1 MRIPTQRVRELRH
14 NPTRAELAA
23 WYLLRNGGLDT
34 KFRRQCR
41 IEKWVV
47 DFYCFKHRLAIER
60 DGSVHSQPSQ
70 MQRDVMK
77 GEYLRTI
84 GIRLLRL
91 PNGLVLE
98 DPEGFARKVR
108 EQIGFVSGGAVS
120 RNKRPLTRP
129 APRDTLSPRERA

>member
-1 MRIPTQRVRELRH
+1 
-14 NPTRAELAA
+14 
-23 WYLLRNGGLDT
+23 
-34 KFRRQCR
+34 
-41 IEKWVV
+41 
-47 DFYCFKHRLAIER
+47 
-60 DGSVHSQPSQ
+60 
-70 MQRDVMK
+70 MK